1 VRGSSPL
8 AGLGR
13 ISQHQPQRARLA
25 ELAIAADGPVAV
37 DRCPPGA
44 GGSAAALLRAVHLPD
59 RISNALRRT
68 ALAFLLPKIGRF
80 GARPARYNPSRL
92 GGGVE
97 EATLGKTPGGCRLS
111 RVTFLR
117 SDRFQKLFCRL
128 SSLIEGHQPHAAA
141 CRDGFHCAR
150 LRLGSA
156 IIPARVRG
164 ITRASVKVL
173 LDCSPIS
180 LTPPNVTALSSRM
193 CEVAFAAVGGTGE
206 T

>member
-1 VRGSSPL
+1 L

-37 DRCPPGA
+37 GRCPPGA
-44 GGSAAALLRAVHLPD
+44 GGSAAALLGAVHLPD
-59 RISNALRRT
+59 RISSALRRT

-97 EATLGKTPGGCRLS
+97 DHTGENTRGVPPLAGDFS
-111 RVTFLR
+111 ALR
-117 SDRFQKLFCRL
+117 SFSKIILPIVVTNR
-128 SSLIEGHQPHAAA
+128 GHQPHAAA

-156 IIPARVRG
+156 IIPARIRG
-164 ITRASVKVL
+164 IARASVKVL
-173 LDCSPIS
+173 LDCSSIS